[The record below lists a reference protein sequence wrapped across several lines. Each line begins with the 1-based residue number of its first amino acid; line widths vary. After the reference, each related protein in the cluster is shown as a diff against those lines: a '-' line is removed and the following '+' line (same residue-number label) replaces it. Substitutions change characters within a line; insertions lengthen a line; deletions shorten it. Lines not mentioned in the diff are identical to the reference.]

1 VIVDRAVYRD
11 GERVLEPDSLADLSA
26 ASRQAGG
33 IAWLGLHEPTE
44 AELAAVAREFELH
57 ELALEDAIHKHQ
69 RPKIERYGDTLFL
82 VLRPAHY
89 IDETETVE
97 FGELHVFAGPQ
108 FVVTIRHGAASE
120 LGRVRRELE
129 ARPHLLR
136 RGPMSIVHAILDRVV
151 DDYVPVISGVENDV
165 DEIETEV
172 FGDRAD
178 VSRRTYQLIREVI
191 EFRRATEPLADILEG
206 LMREAT
212 ADEEE
217 RRYLRDVHDHALRIQ
232 EQAAAL
238 HELLR
243 NILNVN
249 LAIETN
255 RQNEEVKKISA
266 WAAILFAPT
275 VVGTIYGMNFDHM
288 PELGWVFGYPMALG
302 LMASVST
309 GLYVLFRRRGWI

>member
-26 ASRQAGG
+26 ESRHAGG

-44 AELAAVAREFELH
+44 DELAAVAREFELH

-82 VLRPAHY
+82 VLRPARY

-129 ARPHLLR
+129 SRPHLLR

-151 DDYVPVISGVENDV
+151 DDYVPVVGGVENDV

-172 FGDRAD
+172 FGDRND
-178 VSRRTYQLIREVI
+178 VSRRTYELLREVI
-191 EFRRATEPLADILEG
+191 EFRRATEPLADILDG

-217 RRYLRDVHDHALRIQ
+217 RRYLRDVHDHALRIR

-255 RQNEEVKKISA
+255 RQNEEVKTISA

-302 LMASVST
+302 LMVSVST
-309 GLYVLFRRRGWI
+309 GLYLLFRRRGWI

>member
-26 ASRQAGG
+26 ESRHAGG

-44 AELAAVAREFELH
+44 DELAAVAREFELH

-82 VLRPAHY
+82 VLRPARY

-129 ARPHLLR
+129 SRPHLLR

-151 DDYVPVISGVENDV
+151 DDYVPVVGGVENDV

-172 FGDRAD
+172 FGDRND
-178 VSRRTYQLIREVI
+178 VSRRTYELLREVI
-191 EFRRATEPLADILEG
+191 EFRRATEPLADILDG

-217 RRYLRDVHDHALRIQ
+217 RRYLRDVHDHALRIR

-255 RQNEEVKKISA
+255 RQNEELKKISA

-288 PELGWVFGYPMALG
+288 PELGWVLGYPMALG
-302 LMASVST
+302 LMVSIST
-309 GLYVLFRRRGWI
+309 GLYLLFRRRGWI